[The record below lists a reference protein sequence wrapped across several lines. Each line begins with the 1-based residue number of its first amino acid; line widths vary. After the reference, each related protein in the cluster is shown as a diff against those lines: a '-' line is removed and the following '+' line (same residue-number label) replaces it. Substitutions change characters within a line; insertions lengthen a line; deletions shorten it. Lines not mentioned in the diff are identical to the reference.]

1 MTGKAS
7 MPLSLDPETVT
18 LLRETLDDAWSC
30 LRPEQQATMQK
41 TALAVRILRGSQ
53 RNFCLWLW
61 LESASGELPG
71 EFFCWP
77 VVSYQ
82 SKIV

>member
-7 MPLSLDPETVT
+7 MPLSLDPETIT

-41 TALAVRILRGSQ
+41 TALAVRI
-53 RNFCLWLW
+53 
-61 LESASGELPG
+61 A
-71 EFFCWP
+71 
-77 VVSYQ
+77 
-82 SKIV
+82 